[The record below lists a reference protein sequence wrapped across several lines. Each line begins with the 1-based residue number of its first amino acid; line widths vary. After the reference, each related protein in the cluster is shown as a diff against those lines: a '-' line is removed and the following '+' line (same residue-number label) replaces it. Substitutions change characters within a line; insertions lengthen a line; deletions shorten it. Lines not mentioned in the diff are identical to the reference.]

1 MSLVTVN
8 TAALPFILQAENK
21 NLLLFDIADLNIHG
35 LCKTNGRV
43 MFVVDSRAIVL
54 VSRDDTHTFLFPALP
69 PLCTLLHGS
78 PPERFESRGDFKKK
92 TLTIT
97 KAELNEKTGR
107 LQDEPHPGG

>member
-54 VSRDDTHTFLFPALP
+54 VSRDDTHTFLFPM
-69 PLCTLLHGS
+69 LCHLSARSYMVPHQN
-78 PPERFESRGDFKKK
+78 DW
-92 TLTIT
+92 
-97 KAELNEKTGR
+97 KAEVILKR
-107 LQDEPHPGG
+107 KR

>member
-54 VSRDDTHTFLFPALP
+54 VSRDDTHTFLFPA
-69 PLCTLLHGS
+69 CTATSLHA
-78 PPERFESRGDFKKK
+78 PTWIPTR
-92 TLTIT
+92 TIHDL
-97 KAELNEKTGR
+97 KAEVILKR
-107 LQDEPHPGG
+107 KR